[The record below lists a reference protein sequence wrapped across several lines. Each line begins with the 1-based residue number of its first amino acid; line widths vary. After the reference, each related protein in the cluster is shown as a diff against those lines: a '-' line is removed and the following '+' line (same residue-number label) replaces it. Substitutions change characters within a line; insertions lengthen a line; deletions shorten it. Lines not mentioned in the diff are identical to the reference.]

1 MCSKRCKASHEQGR
15 YCRATDFQDP
25 SNPSTIVRSGGIWYL
40 CIRIGILSCV
50 CKNCC
55 FSMLHLLESLKL
67 PLFTLLCTQG
77 SASEKSFW
85 HGRKKQDFCQYQL
98 AVHFNLEMGFSWTKQ
113 KPAAYFLNKSM
124 YRVFKL
130 TLALLTK
137 IHLGELIFL
146 VRDVVWRDS
155 FVCPPFLAFSALL
168 LEGTYLYFSHF
179 ERCALD
185 ALFL

>member
-1 MCSKRCKASHEQGR
+1 
-15 YCRATDFQDP
+15 
-25 SNPSTIVRSGGIWYL
+25 
-40 CIRIGILSCV
+40 
-50 CKNCC
+50 
-55 FSMLHLLESLKL
+55 
-67 PLFTLLCTQG
+67 
-77 SASEKSFW
+77 
-85 HGRKKQDFCQYQL
+85 
-98 AVHFNLEMGFSWTKQ
+98 
-113 KPAAYFLNKSM
+113 M

-179 ERCALD
+179 ERRALD